1 METVK
6 LDNVPLLV
14 CVHEA
19 EESAVLPVEG
29 SGEPGDEEKTTW
41 DSPEGTKP
49 QACSP
54 LWASR
59 QTQSPLPD
67 FQRPKTP
74 LSGSWRPL
82 HDPQKK
88 SIAEAPLRKTR
99 GNKEHLVPRP
109 IT

>member
-1 METVK
+1 MK
-6 LDNVPLLV
+6 NLIKFGNVLISLIM

-19 EESAVLPVEG
+19 EYSAVLPV
-29 SGEPGDEEKTTW
+29 DEEKTTW

-99 GNKEHLVPRP
+99 GNKEHLLPRP

>member
-1 METVK
+1 MKKEK
-6 LDNVPLLV
+6 NYNVLV
-14 CVHEA
+14 SLIMCVHEA
-19 EESAVLPVEG
+19 EYSAVLPV
-29 SGEPGDEEKTTW
+29 DEEKTTW

-82 HDPQKK
+82 HDPQKR
-88 SIAEAPLRKTR
+88 SNAMELSCRRSPEPSALCTD
-99 GNKEHLVPRP
+99 